1 MSNEERFSSVWDAIE
16 DTVPAAANMRA
27 RSALM
32 MALQSWVKTQRT
44 QTEAAQRLGVTQSR
58 ISDLMRGKMNLF
70 AVDSLLG
77 LAELAGL
84 QPQITFN
91 AAADE
96 TGLEGTQPH
105 QMHASAGKGAVCAVS
120 PVRDD
125 EHRYV
130 VGTQGVGST
139 GTFGA
144 EPIEP
149 VKLRRVA

>member
-44 QTEAAQRLGVTQSR
+44 QTEAAQQLGVTQSR

-96 TGLEGTQPH
+96 TGLERAQAH
-105 QMHASAGKGAVCAVS
+105 QMHTSAGNGAVCAVS

-125 EHRYV
+125 EDRYV
-130 VGTQGVGST
+130 VGTQGAGST
-139 GTFGA
+139 GTFGE
-144 EPIEP
+144 EPIKP

>member
-16 DTVPAAANMRA
+16 DTTPAAANMRA

-44 QTEAAQRLGVTQSR
+44 QTEAAQQLGVTQSR

-91 AAADE
+91 VAADE
-96 TGLEGTQPH
+96 IRVEGAHAH
-105 QMHASAGKGAVCAVS
+105 QMHASAGTGEVCEIS
-120 PVRDD
+120 PVGDAED
-125 EHRYV
+125 RYV
-130 VGTQGVGST
+130 VRTQGAGST
-139 GTFGA
+139 GTFGE
-144 EPIEP
+144 EPIKA

>member
-91 AAADE
+91 AAPDE
-96 TGLEGTQPH
+96 TGLEEAQAQ
-105 QMHASAGKGAVCAVS
+105 QMHESAGIGAVCAVS

-130 VGTQGVGST
+130 VRTQGAGST
-139 GTFGA
+139 GTIG
-144 EPIEP
+144 EGPISS

>member
-91 AAADE
+91 AAPDE
-96 TGLEGTQPH
+96 TGLEEAQAQ
-105 QMHASAGKGAVCAVS
+105 QMHESAGIGAVCAVS

-130 VGTQGVGST
+130 VRTQGAGST
-139 GTFGA
+139 GTIG
-144 EPIEP
+144 EGPINP